1 MMDAEDKETNSRC
14 SKVAQ
19 NPTPPTSP
27 CLNLMEQLLLAKI
40 ERQTV
45 SENHDGNHHLLS
57 KRKTLLLRTDS
68 MDSQTSA
75 STFSSI
81 ISNESASLSR
91 YCRCDDCLLG
101 IVDKFQQNPSSIG
114 RKKVI

>member
-1 MMDAEDKETNSRC
+1 MMDTEDKESNSRC
-14 SKVAQ
+14 SKMAQ
-19 NPTPPTSP
+19 NPTTPTSP

-45 SENHDGNHHLLS
+45 SENHDDNLHLLS
-57 KRKTLLLRTDS
+57 KKKSLLLRTDS
-68 MDSQTSA
+68 MDSQTST
-75 STFSSI
+75 STFGSI
-81 ISNESASLSR
+81 ISNESASFSR

-101 IVDKFQQNPSSIG
+101 IVDKYQQNPSSIG